1 MSPKRR
7 SVIAT
12 VALVLCV
19 VALLERRELFAR
31 HPVGIALQV
40 AAAALMLWAR
50 LTFGTRSFHA
60 AANPTAGGLVT
71 TGPYRFWRHP
81 IYAAILLFLWA
92 GVLSQ
97 RHAPT
102 PVARLIGFDLVEGG
116 DGRAVWRAELRA
128 EGTVVQRG
136 RTVGLVECTVTD
148 ADGRLVARATSTCLT
163 LRGEQAAGR

>member
-1 MSPKRR
+1 MSPKLR

-19 VALLERRELFAR
+19 VALLERRELLAR

-50 LTFGTRSFHA
+50 LTFGRRSFHA
-60 AANPTAGGLVT
+60 AANPTEGGLVT

-97 RHAPT
+97 RHVPT
-102 PVARLIGFDLVEGG
+102 PIALLLAAAATIFTGVRIHAEERLLNATFPDYAAYSAR
-116 DGRAVWRAELRA
+116 
-128 EGTVVQRG
+128 TK
-136 RTVGLVECTVTD
+136 
-148 ADGRLVARATSTCLT
+148 RLVPFVF
-163 LRGEQAAGR
+163 